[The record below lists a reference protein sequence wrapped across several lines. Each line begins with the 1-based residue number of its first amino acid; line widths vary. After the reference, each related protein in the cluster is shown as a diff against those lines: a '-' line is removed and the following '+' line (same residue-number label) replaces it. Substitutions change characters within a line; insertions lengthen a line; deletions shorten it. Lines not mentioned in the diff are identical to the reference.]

1 MNAVAAEDLRRMA
14 ELWGTGRGPASGT
27 MDQEELQM
35 RLNVMQR
42 YLVHESYEVL
52 VGQDQSFSS
61 DENRR
66 SYQVR
71 LIRGRCVDVVPF
83 TLVRFRQGWLVL
95 TVDLGEAGNP
105 GRVC

>member
-1 MNAVAAEDLRRMA
+1 MA
-14 ELWGTGRGPASGT
+14 ELWGTDRGPASRT
-27 MDQEELQM
+27 MDREELQM

-52 VGQDQSFSS
+52 VGQEQALGGDT
-61 DENRR
+61 NRR

-71 LIRGRCVDVVPF
+71 LIRGGCVDVVPF
-83 TLVRFRQGWLVL
+83 TLVRFREGWLVQ

-105 GRVC
+105 ARVC

>member
-1 MNAVAAEDLRRMA
+1 MNAVAAEDLTRMA
-14 ELWGTGRGPASGT
+14 ELWGTDRGPASVR
-27 MDQEELQM
+27 MEREELQM
-35 RLNVMQR
+35 RLSVMQR

-52 VGQDQSFSS
+52 VGQDQALRG

-71 LIRGRCVDVVPF
+71 LIRGRCVAVVPF
-83 TLVRFRQGWLVL
+83 TLVRFREGWLVQ

-105 GRVC
+105 ARVC